1 MVKNI
6 LEAFAE
12 LPDPR
17 WEHPNKLHKLID
29 IVVLAVCGT
38 LAKCE
43 GWEEIEDYGIEK
55 EDFFRRFLA
64 LPNGIPSHDTFNRLF
79 TNLNPLAWQSC
90 FINWMQGMSQLS
102 AEKLIAIDGKTLCS
116 SKSSGTGKR
125 ESEQAALELVT
136 AWLSENE
143 LVLAQLAVPQGNNE
157 ITVIPDLLEL
167 LDLQGATV
175 TLDAMGCHKNIADTI
190 VTQGGQYLLS
200 LKRNHKTLFQAVA
213 DLFEDKLK
221 QPALIDKADSF
232 DVAHGRQEERTCYVI
247 PVAPHLERVGLA
259 DYDLTAWTHL
269 QTFIMVEAH
278 TLRQGERSSHRRF
291 FLSSLFCSAQEALVK
306 ARQHWSIE
314 NQQHYP
320 LDVVFHEDAS
330 RNRKGF
336 LAQNAAAL
344 RRLSLNLLNLDT
356 TPKFSKRRKRMKAL
370 LNDDYLLSLLGIQL
384 SH

>member
-6 LEAFAE
+6 VEAFAE

-29 IVVLAVCGT
+29 IVVIALCGT

-43 GWEEIEDYGIEK
+43 GWEEIEDYGTEK
-55 EDFFRRFLA
+55 EDFFRRFLT

-79 TNLNPLAWQSC
+79 TNLDPIAWQSC
-90 FINWMQGMSQLS
+90 FINWMQGMGELS
-102 AEKLIAIDGKTLCS
+102 AEKLIAIDGKTLRG

-125 ESEQAALELVT
+125 KEEQAALELVT

-143 LVLAQLAVPQGNNE
+143 LVLAQLAVPQGSNE
-157 ITVIPDLLEL
+157 IAVIPDLLEL

-175 TLDAMGCHKNIADTI
+175 TLDAMGCHKDIADTI
-190 VTQGGQYLLS
+190 IKQGGQYLLS

-221 QPALIDKADSF
+221 QPALIDKADTF
-232 DVAHGRQEERTCYVI
+232 DVAHGREEMRSCWVI
-247 PVAPHLERVGLA
+247 QNFQQLEHFKLA
-259 DYDLTAWTHL
+259 ACDLTAWTHL
-269 QTFIMVEAH
+269 NSLILLETQTQ
-278 TLRQGERSSHRRF
+278 RQGKTTTEKRF
-291 FLSSLFCSAQEALVK
+291 FLSSLICSASEALRKV
-306 ARQHWSIE
+306 RQHWSIE

-356 TPKFSKRRKRMKAL
+356 ASILSKRRKRMKAL
-370 LNDDYLLSLLGIQL
+370 LNDDYLLSLLGITL